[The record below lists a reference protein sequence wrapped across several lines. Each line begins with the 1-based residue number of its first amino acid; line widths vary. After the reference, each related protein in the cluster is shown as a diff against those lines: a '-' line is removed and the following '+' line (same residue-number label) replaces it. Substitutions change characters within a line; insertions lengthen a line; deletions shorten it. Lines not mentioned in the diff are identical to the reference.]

1 MPLLAGLLTVLK
13 GSSTPL
19 EAERLMARRGTVSK
33 APFSKHASERPQPD
47 DTELTGSV
55 VEMGAC

>member
-1 MPLLAGLLTVLK
+1 MPLLDGLLMVLK
-13 GSSTPL
+13 GSSIPL
-19 EAERLMARRGTVSK
+19 EAERMMARRTMLKV
-33 APFSKHASERPQPD
+33 PFSKHTTERPQPD